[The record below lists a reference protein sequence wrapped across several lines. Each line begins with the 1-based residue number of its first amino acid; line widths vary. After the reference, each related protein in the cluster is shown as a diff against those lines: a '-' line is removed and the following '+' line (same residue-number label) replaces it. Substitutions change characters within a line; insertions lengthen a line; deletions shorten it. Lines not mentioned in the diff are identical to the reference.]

1 VDNKTEHTNIENN
14 TFTTHNDRMNSSTAT
29 DPDHKKPSHFCKN
42 LNIYWLAATGVAVW
56 FLFVHAPPILAK
68 RPLLSDPLFYIH
80 LLGAYGVYLACI
92 HNSLVTPSIHKLAH
106 VAVGR
111 SGMVLGAISF
121 VFGAYITWTRVATSD
136 LGFSISIT
144 IGGILQVTNQY
155 WGMKGIWRYRQLKEE
170 IASLT
175 LIEESNNNDE
185 IKLEEL
191 MNERDKA
198 LNIHKKA
205 MLGVFVMGCGIP
217 AAIRM
222 LEKAQMTGIL
232 PIFLVIGSFQL
243 LLALYGRHMTQPT
256 AKIPAQQ
263 RLLS

>member
-1 VDNKTEHTNIENN
+1 MENN
-14 TFTTHNDRMNSSTAT
+14 TLTTHNTRMMNSPT
-29 DPDHKKPSHFCKN
+29 DPDNKKPSHFCKN

-56 FLFVHAPPILAK
+56 FLLIHAPPILAK

-92 HNSLVTPSIHKLAH
+92 HNSLVTPSIHRLAH

-111 SGMVLGAISF
+111 CGMVLGVISF
-121 VFGAYITWTRVATSD
+121 VFGAYITWTRVAGSD
-136 LGFSISIT
+136 MGFSISIT

-155 WGMKGIWRYRQLKEE
+155 WGMQGIWRYRQLKEE

-175 LIEESNNNDE
+175 LIMDNNNDDE
-185 IKLEEL
+185 IKLQEL

-198 LNIHKKA
+198 LNIHKQA
-205 MLGVFVMGCGIP
+205 MLAVFVMGCGIP

-222 LEKAQMTGIL
+222 LEKAQMTSIL
-232 PIFLVIGSFQL
+232 PIFLVIGGFQL

-256 AKIPAQQ
+256 ATIPAQQ
-263 RLLS
+263 LLLP